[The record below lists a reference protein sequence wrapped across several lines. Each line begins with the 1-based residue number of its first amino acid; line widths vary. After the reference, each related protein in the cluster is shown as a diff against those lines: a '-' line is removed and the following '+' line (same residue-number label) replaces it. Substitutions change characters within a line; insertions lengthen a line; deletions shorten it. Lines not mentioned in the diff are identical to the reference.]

1 MTRNERLN
9 EFLDQALRRWGTPS
23 REDLEAARV
32 RIRQSVRS
40 TNPSD
45 MTALPLLDTKP
56 VSLWGLRQPFL
67 ISGGALIA
75 FAALTATTVWIFSG
89 SNPAGSV
96 SEVAVERARS
106 GSEPPVNQ
114 ADTGEGL
121 RPAQSNETTVTP
133 APGIGTQSPRA
144 KAVKTPEP
152 KRLEEA
158 KSPEPA
164 VTGVGP
170 TAPEAVPLPEP
181 VRVQLE
187 PDSGRAVLDRVCT
200 VCHSLR
206 GIEKHSYTSPDVYKE
221 LVSDMI
227 SRGAV
232 VSEEEMATIVEYLYR
247 TYGQR

>member
-1 MTRNERLN
+1 MTRNERLS
-9 EFLDQALRRWGTPS
+9 EFLDQALRRLGTPS
-23 REDLEAARV
+23 REDLEAARE
-32 RIRQSVRS
+32 RIRQNVKS

-67 ISGGALIA
+67 IAGGALIA
-75 FAALTATTVWIFSG
+75 FAALTATTLWVLSG
-89 SNPAGSV
+89 WSPTLSV
-96 SEVAVERARS
+96 SEVEVEPARP
-106 GSEPPVNQ
+106 GSAPPVNH
-114 ADTGEGL
+114 ADTGEEL
-121 RPAQSNETTVTP
+121 RPTQSNKAPVTP
-133 APGIGTQSPRA
+133 APGIGTPIPRT
-144 KAVKTPEP
+144 KAVKAPEP
-152 KRLEEA
+152 KRIEEG

-170 TAPEAVPLPEP
+170 TTPEAVPLPEP

-227 SRGAV
+227 ARGAV
-232 VSEEEMATIVEYLYR
+232 VTEEEMATIVEYLYK
-247 TYGQR
+247 TYGQK